1 MDALASQ
8 IQTRLDP
15 HIANLQVDGR
25 MMFNPTPPAI
35 DIYPGDPFQDAIA
48 FGKGNNEFFLTV
60 RARVHTAD
68 HEAGQDLL
76 LAMMD
81 PEANQSVAQAIL
93 FDRDLGDVIERLNIA
108 EGPSGYGV
116 FPDPNSTDGSL
127 LGCLWRVRVIP

>member
-8 IQTRLDP
+8 IKTQLDP
-15 HIANLQVDGR
+15 HISNLQVDGR

-48 FGKGNNEFFLTV
+48 FGKGNNEIFLTV
-60 RARVHTAD
+60 RARAHTAD

-81 PEANQSVAQAIL
+81 PEADESVAQAIL
-93 FDRDLGDVIERLNIA
+93 SDRTVGGQIERLNIA

-116 FPDPNSTDGSL
+116 FPDPSNTEGTL